1 MTWGISKLNVRVHLL
16 IEGKVQG
23 VFFRNHTKEKAI
35 QEGVYG
41 WVKNLP
47 DGRVEAIFEGDHLS
61 VQRII
66 EFCRTGPIGSRVKKV
81 EVTNEMYL
89 GEYDDFS
96 VGY

>member
-1 MTWGISKLNVRVHLL
+1 MNVRVHLL

-47 DGRVEAIFEGDHLS
+47 DGRVETIFEGDHLAI
-61 VQRII
+61 QRII
-66 EFCRTGPIGSRVKKV
+66 EFCSTGPGGSNVTKV
-81 EVTNEMYL
+81 EVTNEKYL
-89 GEYDDFS
+89 GDFDNFS
-96 VGY
+96 VKY